1 MKIFKSHFW
10 YNKNQRNGVFLLVII
25 IALFQ
30 VLIFFYKDSS
40 KDVSIMDNAR
50 TLAFY
55 KKIDSLKLIALESRK
70 PKLYHFN
77 PNYITDY
84 KGAQL
89 GMSINEIDKLLAY
102 RKRNQFV
109 NSKEE
114 FQEVTNVSDS
124 LLNRIAPYFKFPDWV
139 TQQKTSISN
148 STIVKYSKKKNKTL
162 STTDINKATLEDF
175 KTIDGVGDKI
185 SARIIKYR
193 SKLQGFSM
201 LSQLDE
207 IWGVKPEILVK
218 IKQTFKLIE
227 LPYIQKINVNTA
239 SFKEILKTPYVDYE
253 LCKKIFEYRD
263 EVAELQNISQ
273 LKNISGFPLDLYDR
287 IVLYLVAK

>member
-1 MKIFKSHFW
+1 MNIFKSHFW
-10 YNKNQRNGVFLLVII
+10 YNKNQRNGIFLLVII

-30 VLIFFYKDSS
+30 IAIYFFKDSS
-40 KDVSIMDNAR
+40 KRVSSSPDKR

-55 KKIDSLKLIALESRK
+55 NKIDSLKLVALVSSK
-70 PKLYHFN
+70 PRLYPFN

-89 GMSINEIDKLLAY
+89 GMSISEIDKLLAY

-114 FQEVTNVSDS
+114 FQKVTNISDS
-124 LLNRIAPYFKFPDWV
+124 LLNRIAPYFKFPDWIN
-139 TQQKTSISN
+139 QQKISVN
-148 STIVKYSKKKNKTL
+148 KSNIVKHSKIKNNIL

-175 KTIDGVGDKI
+175 KTINGVGDKI

-207 IWGVKPEILVK
+207 IWGLKPEILVK
-218 IKQTFKLIE
+218 IKQTFKLVK
-227 LPYIQKINVNTA
+227 LPYIQKININTA
-239 SFKEILKTPYVDYE
+239 TFKEILKTPYVDYE

-263 EVAELQNISQ
+263 EVAELQNIAQ